1 MASADTLGLP
11 APSLSGQATW
21 VSASP
26 VWATHTQRSEG
37 RHGPTQGS
45 RTQPRR
51 VAGPSAE
58 MVQTSTACTDCSHF
72 RSLKLNQSVNSV
84 PCLHRPHVASSCHPG
99 RSRHR
104 TCPWCPVGGPGMA
117 LPSALFPPISA
128 PCQLRDSQRET
139 SGGPRHLLPR
149 KAHPVN
155 SPAPTQ
161 PQPVAQHAGLLGRE
175 LRPPAAQQPPAR
187 EAPAAHP
194 APTTC

>member
-1 MASADTLGLP
+1 M
-11 APSLSGQATW
+11 
-21 VSASP
+21 SASP
-26 VWATHTQRSEG
+26 VWATRTQRSEG

-72 RSLKLNQSVNSV
+72 RSLKLNQSENSV
-84 PCLHRPHVASSCHPG
+84 PCLHWPHVASSCHTG

-104 TCPWCPVGGPGMA
+104 ACPWCPVGGPGMA

-128 PCQLRDSQRET
+128 PCRLCDSGRET
-139 SGGPRHLLPR
+139 SALPRRLLPR

-155 SPAPTQ
+155 NSAPTQ
-161 PQPVAQHAGLLGRE
+161 LPTVAQRTSLLVQGASDPQLLSALQPVKHLQCI
-175 LRPPAAQQPPAR
+175 RPRA
-187 EAPAAHP
+187 
-194 APTTC
+194 TC